1 MIGIPLG
8 LLYANAVEAMFHR
21 HVLHGIGKDP
31 KSFWAFH
38 WNEHHREARR
48 DGFHDRHYRTRPWL
62 GWHPQTKERLGAA
75 LAVLV
80 HLPLAPV
87 APFFVATIAVCGAWF
102 AVLHQRAHLD
112 PAWARAHLPW
122 HYDHHM
128 GPDQDKNWGIAF
140 DWYDR
145 LAGTRVPYAGTERE
159 ARDDARR
166 AARAAGGA
174 GGAPACRSASSPP

>member
-8 LLYANAVEAMFHR
+8 MLYANAVEASFHR
-21 HVLHGIGKDP
+21 HVLHGLGKNP

-48 DGFHDRHYRTRPWL
+48 SSFHDHHYRTRPFF

-75 LAVLV
+75 FGVLV

-87 APFFVATIAVCGAWF
+87 APFFFATIAVCGAWF
-102 AVLHQRAHLD
+102 VYRHQRAHLD
-112 PAWARAHLPW
+112 PAWAREHVPW

-128 GPDQDKNWGIAF
+128 GPDQDCNWGIGF

-145 LAGTRVPYAGTERE
+145 LAGTRKPYAGTERE
-159 ARDDARR
+159 ARDLAKRTAR
-166 AARAAGGA
+166 AARAA
-174 GGAPACRSASSPP
+174 